1 MKNPFRKGFEIS
13 MNRVKDTVVI
23 REGNER
29 LTLNVN
35 ADAQRLFAGLNAAY
49 ERMKNINEST
59 EESEVKDIAKYFSGV
74 IFGTDQAQKLSEF
87 YANDAAAI
95 ISVCG
100 RYFRDRLA
108 GLIADVQKRMKV

>member
-1 MKNPFRKGFEIS
+1 MKNPFRREFEIS

-35 ADAQRLFAGLNAAY
+35 ADAQRLFAGLNASY
-49 ERMKNINEST
+49 ERMKNISETT
-59 EESEVKDIAKYFSGV
+59 EESEIREIATYFSGV
-74 IFGTDQAQKLSEF
+74 IFGKDQAEKLSEF

-95 ISVCG
+95 IAVCG